1 MRSTG
6 VENVRSVEYK
16 SYPLF
21 DLWAKKAFFKLF
33 SAITVGRI
41 VVRESGES
49 YEFGGSQGQGRL
61 VAYIDIHRPSAYR
74 NVLFGG
80 SIGSAE
86 SFIGGDWSSP
96 ELLDVIRVIVANK
109 DVLDQLDSKQ
119 MIWKKWVLS
128 AYRFLKKNT
137 EQGSKDNISAHYDI
151 GNSFFELFLDKSMMY
166 SSAIYPSDQAD
177 IETASRYKLD
187 HICLRLNL
195 QESDHLLEIGTGW
208 GGLAI
213 HAAKY
218 YGCRVTTTT
227 ISQEQLEYARQ
238 KVAAE
243 GLEDKITLLDQDYRK
258 LSGQYDKLVS
268 VEMIEA
274 VGHEYYSAFFKQC
287 SKLIRP
293 DGQMLLQAITIADQQ
308 YDYARKSIDFI
319 QRYIF
324 PGGCLPSLSV
334 VAKHV
339 AKDSDM
345 QIVGV
350 EDITLHY
357 ARTLADWRQRFKDK
371 EQDLKAMGYNDAFRR
386 LWDFYFCYCEGG
398 FRERSISTVQL
409 LLAKPLSRD
418 LPGVEHDA
426 LIG

>member
-1 MRSTG
+1 MRSSG
-6 VENVRSVEYK
+6 VEKVRSIEYK

-21 DLWAKKAFFKLF
+21 DLWAKKAFFRLF
-33 SAITVGRI
+33 SAISVGRI
-41 VVRESGES
+41 IVRESGES
-49 YEFGGSQGQGRL
+49 FELGSDHEQGSL
-61 VAYIDIHRPSAYR
+61 LAYIDIHRPSAYR
-74 NVLFGG
+74 NVLLGG

-86 SFIGGDWSSP
+86 AFIGGDWSSP

-119 MIWKKWVLS
+119 MIWKKWALA
-128 AYRFLKKNT
+128 AYGFLKKNT
-137 EQGSKDNISAHYDI
+137 EQGSKENISAHYDI

-166 SSAIYPSDQAD
+166 SSAIYPDDEAD

-187 HICLRLNL
+187 HICRRLNL

-208 GGLAI
+208 GGLAV

-227 ISQEQLEYARQ
+227 ISQEQFEYAGQ

-258 LSGQYDKLVS
+258 LTGQYDKLVS

-274 VGHEYYSAFFKQC
+274 VGHEYYATFFQQC
-287 SKLIRP
+287 SKLLKP
-293 DGQMLLQAITIADQQ
+293 KGQMLLQAITIADQQ

-324 PGGCLPSLSV
+324 PGGCLPSLAV
-334 VAKHV
+334 VSRHV
-339 AKDSDM
+339 AQDSDM

-357 ARTLADWRQRFKDK
+357 ARTLADWRQRFKDR
-371 EQDLKAMGYNDAFRR
+371 EQDLIDLGYDDAFRR

-418 LPGVEHDA
+418 LPEVSHDA
-426 LIG
+426 SAG

>member
-1 MRSTG
+1 MRSSG
-6 VENVRSVEYK
+6 VEKVRSIEYK

-21 DLWAKKAFFKLF
+21 DLWAKKAFFRLF
-33 SAITVGRI
+33 SAISVGRI
-41 VVRESGES
+41 IVRESGES
-49 YEFGGSQGQGRL
+49 FELGSDHEQGSL
-61 VAYIDIHRPSAYR
+61 LAYIDIHRPSAYR
-74 NVLFGG
+74 NVLLGG

-86 SFIGGDWSSP
+86 AFIGGDWSSP

-119 MIWKKWVLS
+119 MIWKKWVLA
-128 AYRFLKKNT
+128 AYGFLKKNT
-137 EQGSKDNISAHYDI
+137 EQGSKENISAHYDI

-166 SSAIYPSDQAD
+166 SSAIYPDDEAD

-187 HICLRLNL
+187 HICRRLNL

-208 GGLAI
+208 GGLAV

-227 ISQEQLEYARQ
+227 ISQEQFEYAGQ

-258 LSGQYDKLVS
+258 LTGQYDKLVS

-274 VGHEYYSAFFKQC
+274 VGHEYYATFFQQC
-287 SKLIRP
+287 SKLLKP
-293 DGQMLLQAITIADQQ
+293 KGQMLLQAITIADQQ

-324 PGGCLPSLSV
+324 PGGCLPSLAV
-334 VAKHV
+334 VSRHV
-339 AKDSDM
+339 AQDSDM

-357 ARTLADWRQRFKDK
+357 ARTLADWRQRFKDR
-371 EQDLKAMGYNDAFRR
+371 EQDLIDLGYDDAFRR

-418 LPGVEHDA
+418 LPEVSHDA
-426 LIG
+426 SAG

>member
-1 MRSTG
+1 MRSSG
-6 VENVRSVEYK
+6 VEKVRSIKYK

-21 DLWAKKAFFKLF
+21 DLWAKKAFFRLF
-33 SAITVGRI
+33 SGISVGRI
-41 VVRESGES
+41 IVRESGES
-49 YEFGGSQGQGRL
+49 FELGSDHEQGSL
-61 VAYIDIHRPSAYR
+61 LAYIDIHRPSAYR
-74 NVLFGG
+74 NVLLGG

-86 SFIGGDWSSP
+86 AFIGGDWSSP

-119 MIWKKWVLS
+119 MIWKKWVLA
-128 AYRFLKKNT
+128 AYGFLKKNT
-137 EQGSKDNISAHYDI
+137 EQGSKENISAHYDI

-166 SSAIYPSDQAD
+166 SSAIYPDDEAD

-187 HICLRLNL
+187 HICRRLNL

-208 GGLAI
+208 GGLAV

-227 ISQEQLEYARQ
+227 ISQEQFEYAGQ

-258 LSGQYDKLVS
+258 LTGQYDKLVS

-274 VGHEYYSAFFKQC
+274 VGHEYYATFFQQC
-287 SKLIRP
+287 SKLLKP
-293 DGQMLLQAITIADQQ
+293 KGQMLLQAITIADQQ

-324 PGGCLPSLSV
+324 PGGCLPSLAV
-334 VAKHV
+334 VSRHV
-339 AKDSDM
+339 AQDSDM

-357 ARTLADWRQRFKDK
+357 ARTLADWRQRFKDR
-371 EQDLKAMGYNDAFRR
+371 EQDLIDLGYDDAFRR

-418 LPGVEHDA
+418 LPEVSHDA
-426 LIG
+426 SAG